1 MAGTIQINID
11 VFCQRKPYFRIRMKR
26 YFSFLVFVLCILLAQ
41 LSNAQ
46 TGALKGIR
54 ISVLTCAP
62 GPELYSTFGHTAIR
76 IVDSSTFSD
85 VVYNYG
91 VIGETLNYD
100 DPKFYVRF
108 MRGKIKYM
116 LAAYS
121 FQEFME
127 EYQTEQR
134 SVWEQEL
141 NLSEEQKKELILK
154 LQDNLQEDKR
164 YYKYDFW
171 LDNCSTRPRDLLYK
185 NLSGLKLEKPIIPPH
200 TTPRML
206 IHSYLDRAGQSWS
219 KLGIDILLGQLMD
232 KAIDDNGAMFLPEYL
247 MKGLDRTTD
256 SGRNIVAAQKTI
268 LNLPSPIEPS
278 GKYLPLIATTFF
290 CLIFLALYWLLRKK
304 KNAYKILDSFL
315 FFITG
320 LLGILLVVMWTA
332 TDHTVCKNNWN
343 VLWAIPTNIIVAF
356 LHQRKSN
363 WLSKYFLLC
372 FLISIILIGGW
383 FWLPQDFNIALL
395 PLVVLMA
402 YRYGKRAFM
411 QETTFSN

>member
-1 MAGTIQINID
+1 M
-11 VFCQRKPYFRIRMKR
+11 
-26 YFSFLVFVLCILLAQ
+26 
-41 LSNAQ
+41 
-46 TGALKGIR
+46 R
-54 ISVLTCAP
+54 ISLLTCAP

-76 IVDSSTFSD
+76 LVDSSTFSD
-85 VVYNYG
+85 IVYNYG

-100 DPKFYVRF
+100 DPRFYVRF

-121 FQEFME
+121 FREFLY

-141 NLSEEQKKELILK
+141 NLSDEQKKELIAK

-185 NLSGLKLEKPIIPPH
+185 NLSGIKLEKTIIAPN
-200 TTPRML
+200 TTPRIL
-206 IHSYLDRAGQSWS
+206 IHSYLDKAGQSWS

-232 KAIDDNGAMFLPEYL
+232 KPIDDYGAMFLPEYL
-247 MKGLDRTTD
+247 MKGVDTTKD
-256 SGRNIVAAQKTI
+256 NGKNIVADKKNI

-278 GKYLPLIATTFF
+278 GKYNPLIAVTIF
-290 CLIFLALYWLLRKK
+290 CLIYFVLYWLFRKK
-304 KNAYKILDSFL
+304 KNTYKILDSLL
-315 FFITG
+315 FFLTG

-343 VLWAIPTNIIVAF
+343 ILWAIPTNVVVAF
-356 LHQRKSN
+356 LNQKKHS
-363 WLSKYFLLC
+363 WLPKYFLLC
-372 FLISIILIGGW
+372 FLVSVVLIGGW

-395 PLVVLMA
+395 PLIILMA
-402 YRYGKRAFM
+402 YRYGKRAITK
-411 QETTFSN
+411 ENVLTN